1 MSEALRDANID
12 ARVDHR
18 SLAAQGID
26 REPRPR
32 IPLAHLKMEQQG
44 VRSELAARLRADYQE
59 RVARRLGQGQEHK
72 PAPPALA
79 AVATDLEEVR
89 RRARQ
94 EWLRLRGEPQATPA
108 RGAESTLQASDDELS
123 R

>member
-1 MSEALRDANID
+1 MLG
-12 ARVDHR
+12 ARNAGLTADILFVGATR
-18 SLAAQGID
+18 PPID

-44 VRSELAARLRADYQE
+44 VRSELAARLRAAYEE

-72 PAPPALA
+72 PAPPAA
-79 AVATDLEEVR
+79 AAPSTDLEEVR

-94 EWLRLRGEPQATPA
+94 EWLRLRGEPQAA
-108 RGAESTLQASDDELS
+108 VSRGAEPARQPADDELS